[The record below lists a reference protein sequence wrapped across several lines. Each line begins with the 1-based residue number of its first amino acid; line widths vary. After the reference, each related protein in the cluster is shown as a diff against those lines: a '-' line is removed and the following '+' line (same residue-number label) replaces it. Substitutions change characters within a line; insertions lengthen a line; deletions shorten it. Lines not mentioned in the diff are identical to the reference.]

1 MGMTE
6 RLVAAI
12 VVVAAGFLVSL
23 AYRMGKMEGFEQG
36 SEYAHMMAL
45 EKVHDLSE
53 ALEGVFKQ

>member
-6 RLVAAI
+6 KLVAAI
-12 VVVAAGFLVSL
+12 AVIAAGFLVSL
-23 AYRMGKMEGFEQG
+23 AYQMGKVDGFDQG

-45 EKVHDLSE
+45 DKVHDLSE